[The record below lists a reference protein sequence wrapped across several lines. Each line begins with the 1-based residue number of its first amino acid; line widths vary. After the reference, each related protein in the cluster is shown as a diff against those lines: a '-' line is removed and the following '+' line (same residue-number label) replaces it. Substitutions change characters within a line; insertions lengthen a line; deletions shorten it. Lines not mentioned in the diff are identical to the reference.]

1 MRRYLGGSLLV
12 VAAAVSVALAAD
24 SGPGQLDPRFDGKW
38 VGIETFIHHNG
49 FESFSGAPQ
58 MKAIIMIADS
68 GTTVGIVEGFA
79 PGRYLISPKS
89 KGNTI
94 LFDAPMRRAKL
105 TLSADGNTMKEDG
118 NAAVYVRGRGK
129 VLTQLTATFHRMGK

>member
-1 MRRYLGGSLLV
+1 MKKSL
-12 VAAAVSVALAAD
+12 VAALLIVAAQFAFAE
-24 SGPGQLDPRFDGKW
+24 GPGPLDPRFDGKW
-38 VGIETFIHHNG
+38 VGIETFVHHNG

-58 MKAIIMIADS
+58 MKAVIMIADS
-68 GTTVGIVEGFA
+68 GTTVGVVEGFA

-94 LFDAPMRRAKL
+94 LFDAPLRRAKL

-118 NAAVYVRGRGK
+118 NAAVFVHGRGK
-129 VLTQLTATFHRMGK
+129 VLTQLNATFHRVGK